1 MRNCWCQGPLSNV
14 ETEYNHYVKSQCSAE
29 SRMFVISA
37 YKWSATRLLKD
48 CAYKIL
54 PILNKIAMLF
64 FSRCNKNYIFPNFV
78 WLWLGGQVVRRRSRN
93 GIQTTEDRGFDPRPG
108 LFSHP
113 TIIYFFF
120 PFSLLL
126 SVQGGSCNTSLKITC
141 NIFRPL
147 VSLNSKFRTQTTL
160 KVHNILEQPNKRI
173 LFWYWGTMARMHPTS
188 NDK

>member
-1 MRNCWCQGPLSNV
+1 MSNI

-64 FSRCNKNYIFPNFV
+64 FSRCNKNYIFPNSI
-78 WLWLGGQVVRRRSRN
+78 WLWLGGQVVRRRSRTE
-93 GIQTTEDRGFDPRPG
+93 IQTTEDRGFDPRPG
-108 LFSHP
+108 LFYHP

-120 PFSLLL
+120 PYSLLL
-126 SVQGGSCNTSLKITC
+126 SVQGGFL
-141 NIFRPL
+141 
-147 VSLNSKFRTQTTL
+147 
-160 KVHNILEQPNKRI
+160 
-173 LFWYWGTMARMHPTS
+173 
-188 NDK
+188 